1 MTRARNPALEA
12 FRHMACSQTLKVEPC
27 AFFGSMKTA
36 VSGMSAQAN
45 RLSTVSDNIA
55 DANTVGY
62 KAASTSSARSTS
74 VGKQSDEGRQNS
86 QGEIN
91 SRPVPAK
98 SLRFRVASRPPLTRA
113 IAAIMPSGADIP
125 RP

>member
-1 MTRARNPALEA
+1 M
-12 FRHMACSQTLKVEPC
+12 SI
-27 AFFGSMKTA
+27 FGSMRTA
-36 VSGMSAQAN
+36 VSGMSTQAN

-62 KAASTSSARSTS
+62 KAASTSFSSARSTS
-74 VGKQSDEGRQNS
+74 VGKQSDERHQNS
-86 QGEIN
+86 QGEIS